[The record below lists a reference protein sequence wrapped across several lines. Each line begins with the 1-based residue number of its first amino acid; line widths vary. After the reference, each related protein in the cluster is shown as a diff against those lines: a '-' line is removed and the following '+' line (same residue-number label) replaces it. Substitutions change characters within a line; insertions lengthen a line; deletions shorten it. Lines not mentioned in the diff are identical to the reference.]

1 MKYHYFEDV
10 WTVFWRDWIVL
21 KRRMTKFILSRMVA
35 PMLYLVAF
43 GWGLGRSIQ
52 VDSGT
57 YLDFIVPGILA
68 LNSMNIS
75 FNSITPVHAERIYHK
90 SLEEYIIAPI
100 WPDAFVIGKVAAAV
114 LRALIS
120 SAIIVVLALL
130 FGAHFT
136 MTPLF
141 FCVLVLNCIIFAEI
155 GFLAAMKINTY
166 EEMAQVNTYILLP
179 MSFLCGTFFSTQ
191 TLPSLVRLVI
201 EVLPLTHTSYLLRGL
216 GSGAEVSYLSLLVLL
231 GYALVGL
238 IWGSRAFR
246 RLTE

>member
-100 WPDAFVIGKVAAAV
+100 WPDAFVIGKMAAAV

-120 SAIIVVLALL
+120 SAIIVILALL

-191 TLPSLVRLVI
+191 ALPSLVRLVI

-231 GYALVGL
+231 IYAFIGLV
-238 IWGSRAFR
+238 WGSRSFR
-246 RLTE
+246 KLTE

>member
-1 MKYHYFEDV
+1 MLFDI
-10 WTVFWRDWIVL
+10 WTVFWRDWVVL
-21 KRRMTKFILSRMVA
+21 KRRLTKFILSRMVA
-35 PMLYLVAF
+35 PLLYLVAF

-57 YLDFIVPGILA
+57 YLDFLVPGILA

-100 WPDAFVIGKVAAAV
+100 VPDAFVIGKVLAAV
-114 LRALIS
+114 LRSLIS
-120 SAIIVVLALL
+120 SAIIVVLAYL
-130 FGAHFT
+130 FGAHFSL
-136 MTPLF
+136 TPLF
-141 FCVLVLNCIIFAEI
+141 IAVLVLNSVIFAEI

-179 MSFLCGTFFSTQ
+179 MSFLCGTFFKTT
-191 TLPSLVRLVI
+191 TLPDAVRYAI
-201 EVLPLTHTSYLLRGL
+201 ELLPLTHTSYLLRGL
-216 GSGAEVSYLSLLVLL
+216 GAGEAVALGSLAVLLV
-231 GYALVGL
+231 YAVGGF

-246 RLTE
+246 GLTR